1 MVKTPPSG
9 VGPASSVRGRGGKI
23 PQGSQSKEQNIK
35 RKQYCNKLSKDFKN
49 GPHQKKKN
57 IFKKKM
63 KKEHPSL
70 ARVIFI
76 LDLVTAH
83 LLLSNS

>member
-1 MVKTPPSG
+1 MVH
-9 VGPASSVRGRGGKI
+9 I
-23 PQGSQSKEQNIK
+23 
-35 RKQYCNKLSKDFKN
+35 
-49 GPHQKKKN
+49 KKKN